1 MALPLPVSGKTT
13 TSPHRAPEDADPLR
27 HTGLTPA
34 AALIVAVQC
43 GSPGGTCFCASLSMG
58 PRAEGGFDLA
68 LTEVL
73 EGDRHYFAA
82 EVGSSRGE
90 EVLAKVP
97 HRAADAAEE
106 AAARRVT
113 DAAAGRMGRKVELSG
128 LRELLAG
135 SYEHERWGEVAKR
148 CLACGNCTSV
158 CPTCFCSTVDDVSS
172 LSGDQAERWRRWD
185 SCFTAEHSYLHGG
198 EVRRSVA
205 SRYRQW
211 LMHKFQTWEAQFGTI
226 GCVGCGRCITWCPV
240 GIDLTEEL
248 AAFRTAVRRRS
259 SGTMLVEKGSAT

>member
-1 MALPLPVSGKTT
+1 
-13 TSPHRAPEDADPLR
+13 
-27 HTGLTPA
+27 
-34 AALIVAVQC
+34 
-43 GSPGGTCFCASLSMG
+43 MG
-58 PRAEGGFDLA
+58 PRAERGFDLA

-73 EGDRHYFAA
+73 EAGRHYFAA
-82 EVGSSRGE
+82 EVGSARGE
-90 EVLAKVP
+90 ELLAKVP

-113 DAAAGRMGRKVELSG
+113 DAAAGRMGRKVDLSG

-172 LSGDQAERWRRWD
+172 LSGAHAERWRRWD
-185 SCFTAEHSYLHGG
+185 SCFTTDHSYIHGG

-211 LMHKFQTWEAQFGTI
+211 LMHKFRTWVDQFGTM

-248 AAFRTAVRRRS
+248 AAFRTAARRRS